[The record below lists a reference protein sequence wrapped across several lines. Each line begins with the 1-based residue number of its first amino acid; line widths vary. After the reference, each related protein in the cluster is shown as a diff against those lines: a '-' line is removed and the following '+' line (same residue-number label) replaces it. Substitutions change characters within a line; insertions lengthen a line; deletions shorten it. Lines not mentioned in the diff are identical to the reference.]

1 MLREGQSTL
10 ARDLSARLEDIQE
23 TLSSKIGGC
32 EIFSLSSLLDRPT
45 PFLSDGQKTTAAG
58 HSVANSGVRRE
69 REENEARGQFRN
81 YGKGAEKYSV
91 SDRCCRTCCV
101 NR

>member
-10 ARDLSARLEDIQE
+10 ARELSARLEDIQE
-23 TLSSKIGGC
+23 TLSSKIGGW

-69 REENEARGQFRN
+69 RRMKPAANFETMGKARKN
-81 YGKGAEKYSV
+81 IP
-91 SDRCCRTCCV
+91 
-101 NR
+101 

>member
-10 ARDLSARLEDIQE
+10 ARELSARLEDIQE
-23 TLSSKIGGC
+23 TLSSKIGGW
-32 EIFSLSSLLDRPT
+32 EIFPFTT

-69 REENEARGQFRN
+69 RRMKPAANFETMGKARKN
-81 YGKGAEKYSV
+81 IP
-91 SDRCCRTCCV
+91 
-101 NR
+101 